1 MYESFI
7 MKRSK
12 KQGLSKKQ
20 KNDLKSLNKLD
31 SQSRATVNYKI
42 RNKLED
48 ELDGL
53 DDIEF
58 MLSRL
63 PRDHA
68 KKAVNDRHV
77 AKAMKILLA
86 LLDLREFKR
95 VRQNTPGED
104 GYVIKGHRG
113 RFKRVQLTQ
122 KDFNR
127 YLAMWHFYIQYG
139 KYFNPRVILPGD
151 SNIID
156 ISPTYSVNDWIY
168 FDDQV
173 DYQIHIQETY
183 GPMLKP
189 LHNTNGPDGKR
200 IKEIETALFDPNIDQ
215 ETKMKLA
222 SEHISLSG
230 TAMKYA
236 DLPTVGSDAEFEE
249 LQQKAIQRNID
260 ATNEMIR
267 FFKSTH

>member
-1 MYESFI
+1 

-53 DDIEF
+53 EDIEF

-68 KKAVNDRHV
+68 KKAVKDRHV
-77 AKAMKILLA
+77 AKAMKILLT

-104 GYVIKGHRG
+104 GYVIKGVRG
-113 RFKRVQLTQ
+113 RYKRMPLTQ
-122 KDFNR
+122 KDYNR
-127 YLAMWHFYIQYG
+127 YIAMWHFFINYG

-151 SNIID
+151 INILD
-156 ISPTYSVNDWIY
+156 VSPTYARNDWVY

-173 DYQIHIQETY
+173 DYEIHIQQTY
-183 GPMLKP
+183 GFLPKP
-189 LHNTNGPDGKR
+189 LYDMSTPEYKR
-200 IKEIETALFDPNIDQ
+200 IKEIEIKLFDPKIDSDA
-215 ETKMKLA
+215 KIKLA
-222 SEHISLSG
+222 SEHIQLSSQIIR
-230 TAMKYA
+230 ASSKD
-236 DLPTVGSDAEFEE
+236 DLPIAESEAE
-249 LQQKAIQRNID
+249 LEKRSQEAIQRDIE
-260 ATNEMIR
+260 AINERIE